1 MTTVVPVPTTSDEN
15 HKSAVAFA
23 NVSYSVGK
31 HLILD
36 DITLAFEQNHIAG
49 VLGPNGAGKT
59 TLLSLMTGLI
69 RASGGRITVLGKQLP
84 GDTAFRKRIGMVLQE
99 TALYEELSVFET
111 LRFAASLYS
120 VPSAHARIAEVLEL
134 IGLTERRNDLVRILS
149 GGLRRRVAIARALL
163 HTPELLIIDEP
174 TLGVDATARHAIW
187 EHLRLLRSLR
197 TTIIVATNYLDEAQ
211 ALCDVVSVL
220 NNGKLILTET
230 PDQLIARGGCCL
242 DIDCQEA
249 SAALIADALNDEA
262 DILRMERTAR
272 GIAVFVDSTTI
283 PDQIIH
289 TVLQTA
295 PIDSF
300 RFRTADLAEVFQ
312 ALKERI

>member
-1 MTTVVPVPTTSDEN
+1 MNVPVLNPSDEN
-15 HKSAVAFA
+15 HRLAVSFDK
-23 NVSYSVGK
+23 VSYSVGNR
-31 HLILD
+31 LVLN
-36 DITLAFEQNHIAG
+36 DISLTVEHNHIAG

-69 RASGGRITVLGKQLP
+69 RASGGSITVLGKQLP
-84 GDTAFRKRIGMVLQE
+84 GDTAFRSRIGMVLQE
-99 TALYEELSVFET
+99 TALYEELTVFET
-111 LRFAASLYS
+111 LRFAASLYG
-120 VPSAHARIAEVLEL
+120 VPSPQTRIAEVLEL

-149 GGLRRRVAIARALL
+149 GGLRRRVGIARALL

-187 EHLRLLRSLR
+187 EHMRLLRSLR

-220 NNGKLILTET
+220 SSGKLVLTET

-249 SAALIADALNDEA
+249 SAALIAGALNDEA
-262 DILRMERTAR
+262 DILRIERTAR
-272 GIAVFVDSTTI
+272 GIAVFVDSKTI

-300 RFRTADLAEVFQ
+300 RFRNADLAEVFQ
-312 ALKERI
+312 ALKGSV